1 MVMNAHPRPAAADT
15 PAADTPWH
23 ALPSDD
29 VLHQWQSSARG
40 LGSAQAQARRERYGP
55 NRLAEAPPT
64 PLWRRVLRQ
73 FNNLLIL
80 VLLAAAV
87 TTALLGHGIDAGV
100 ILAVVLL
107 NVTIGLIQEGKAERA
122 LAAIRAL
129 LTPHAQVWR
138 DGRLVEVDATELVPG
153 DVVQLSAGDRLP
165 ADVRW
170 LRTHDVQVD
179 ESMLTGESVPVGKD
193 PAPVDAHAA
202 LGDRRSMGYAGTLVT
217 RGQGT
222 AVVVATGMATE
233 MGRIGRLLQSV
244 GDTATPL
251 VRQMAQMGRWIT
263 LAVLA
268 AAALLF
274 GVGWGLRGLPALDT
288 FMAAVGLAVAAIPEG
303 LPAILSVTLAIGV
316 QRMARQRAIVRQL
329 PAVETLGCVTVIC
342 SDKTGTL
349 TRNEMT
355 AQTVVLSDGIVTV
368 EGSGY
373 APQGALLR
381 DGHPLQAAELW
392 REAPALLLLAEGVAL
407 CNDAA
412 LVQDESGQ
420 WQLSGD
426 PTEGALLTLAMKAGL
441 DPNTLRDERPRVA
454 LLPFESERRY
464 MATAH
469 ADGDALRV
477 WVKGAPEAILARC
490 SHVLDDR
497 GKTVALDAAPWQA
510 QADAQAA
517 QGRRVLAVAT
527 VRVPAGNALTHDT
540 VRDGLTL
547 VGLVGIIDP
556 PREEAI
562 EAVAQCRAAR
572 HPGQNDHG
580 RPPGHRAGDRRPT
593 RLGRAPAGHGGAD
606 DRHPGRRGTAA
617 RRARGRCLCAR
628 GARAQAATRARA
640 LQANGEVVAMTGDG
654 RQRRPCAQKPPTWA
668 VAMGHKGHGMPPR
681 QAAAVVLTDDNFA
694 TIGARAV
701 RAKAA
706 PSTTTC
712 ARVITF
718 FAAHQRRVNRCRC
731 WWRCYLGLALPIA
744 PVANPLGSTW
754 SAPSRLAH
762 GAGVRAHRTR
772 HHAPPPPRPP
782 GETDPDPLRAVAAS
796 VWSSTLFAAGI
807 FGTYQWAFGAPAP
820 PRHGADAGRQHAWW
834 RWEIFYLFSV
844 RYLKAPSLHL
854 GGRGRAPRAC
864 WPRGWAP
871 RCAAAGGLYLPTHHA
886 NVVWQCA
893 RCPLPVD
900 RHQRPPSASPSLGV
914 LRARKSAAAREALDL
929 AGLSPVQPL
938 ALHHAPLTHHAQKSL
953 QLRTFGCQMNEYDS
967 DKMADVLAAAD
978 GYEPTDDPEQADL
991 ILFNTCS
998 VREKAQEKVFSDLG
1012 RVKHL
1017 KKKGVLI
1024 GVGGCVASQ
1033 EGEAIIQ
1040 RAPYVDVVFG
1050 PQTLHRLPELLR
1062 ERERQSRPQVDVSFP
1077 EIEKFDHLPPARVE
1091 GASAFV
1097 SIMEGC
1103 SKYCSYCVVPYTR
1116 GEEVSRPLEDV
1127 LVEVAGL
1134 AEQGV
1139 KEVTLLGQNVNAWR
1153 GGDGEDFALLL
1164 ECVAEIPGIE
1174 RIRYTTS
1181 HPNEFTPRLIEA
1193 YARIPKLV
1201 SHLHLPV
1208 QHGSDRILMAMKR
1221 GYTVMEYKSTVRKL
1235 RAVRPDLSL
1244 SSDFIVGFP
1253 GETEDDFRQAHEAG
1267 GRRRLRCELQL
1278 HLQPTPRHTRSQPA
1292 RRYAARGEAA
1302 PPANAAKGAGGQRR
1316 AHQRQPCGHRTA
1328 HPGRRPVEE
1337 KPARADG
1344 PHRLQPHRQ
1353 LRRRPARPAPHW
1365 ADDRR
1370 HHHAGPAAL
1379 AAGGGGGQVV
1389 GCRIGR
1395 VRADRRS

>member
-1 MVMNAHPRPAAADT
+1 MVMNARPRPAAADT

-29 VLHQWQSSARG
+29 VLHHWQSSARG

-222 AVVVATGMATE
+222 AAVVATGMATE
-233 MGRIGRLLQSV
+233 MGRVGRLLQSV

-441 DPNTLRDERPRVA
+441 DPNTLREERPRVA
-454 LLPFESERRY
+454 LLPFESDRRY

-477 WVKGAPEAILARC
+477 WVKGAPRARC
-490 SHVLDDR
+490 RRALPTYPSCKR
-497 GKTVALDAAPWQA
+497 G
-510 QADAQAA
+510 
-517 QGRRVLAVAT
+517 LAV
-527 VRVPAGNALTHDT
+527 R
-540 VRDGLTL
+540 
-547 VGLVGIIDP
+547 
-556 PREEAI
+556 
-562 EAVAQCRAAR
+562 
-572 HPGQNDHG
+572 
-580 RPPGHRAGDRRPT
+580 
-593 RLGRAPAGHGGAD
+593 
-606 DRHPGRRGTAA
+606 
-617 RRARGRCLCAR
+617 
-628 GARAQAATRARA
+628 
-640 LQANGEVVAMTGDG
+640 
-654 RQRRPCAQKPPTWA
+654 
-668 VAMGHKGHGMPPR
+668 
-681 QAAAVVLTDDNFA
+681 
-694 TIGARAV
+694 
-701 RAKAA
+701 
-706 PSTTTC
+706 
-712 ARVITF
+712 
-718 FAAHQRRVNRCRC
+718 RCR
-731 WWRCYLGLALPIA
+731 
-744 PVANPLGSTW
+744 GSA
-754 SAPSRLAH
+754 SA
-762 GAGVRAHRTR
+762 
-772 HHAPPPPRPP
+772 
-782 GETDPDPLRAVAAS
+782 
-796 VWSSTLFAAGI
+796 
-807 FGTYQWAFGAPAP
+807 
-820 PRHGADAGRQHAWW
+820 
-834 RWEIFYLFSV
+834 
-844 RYLKAPSLHL
+844 
-854 GGRGRAPRAC
+854 
-864 WPRGWAP
+864 
-871 RCAAAGGLYLPTHHA
+871 
-886 NVVWQCA
+886 
-893 RCPLPVD
+893 
-900 RHQRPPSASPSLGV
+900 PPSASPSWGCWSWKK
-914 LRARKSAAAREALDL
+914 RCCARGARL
-929 AGLSPVQPL
+929 
-938 ALHHAPLTHHAQKSL
+938 
-953 QLRTFGCQMNEYDS
+953 
-967 DKMADVLAAAD
+967 
-978 GYEPTDDPEQADL
+978 
-991 ILFNTCS
+991 
-998 VREKAQEKVFSDLG
+998 
-1012 RVKHL
+1012 
-1017 KKKGVLI
+1017 
-1024 GVGGCVASQ
+1024 
-1033 EGEAIIQ
+1033 
-1040 RAPYVDVVFG
+1040 
-1050 PQTLHRLPELLR
+1050 
-1062 ERERQSRPQVDVSFP
+1062 
-1077 EIEKFDHLPPARVE
+1077 
-1091 GASAFV
+1091 
-1097 SIMEGC
+1097 
-1103 SKYCSYCVVPYTR
+1103 
-1116 GEEVSRPLEDV
+1116 
-1127 LVEVAGL
+1127 
-1134 AEQGV
+1134 
-1139 KEVTLLGQNVNAWR
+1139 
-1153 GGDGEDFALLL
+1153 
-1164 ECVAEIPGIE
+1164 
-1174 RIRYTTS
+1174 
-1181 HPNEFTPRLIEA
+1181 
-1193 YARIPKLV
+1193 
-1201 SHLHLPV
+1201 
-1208 QHGSDRILMAMKR
+1208 
-1221 GYTVMEYKSTVRKL
+1221 
-1235 RAVRPDLSL
+1235 
-1244 SSDFIVGFP
+1244 VGFP
-1253 GETEDDFRQAHEAG
+1253 RFSPWLYT
-1267 GRRRLRCELQL
+1267 
-1278 HLQPTPRHTRSQPA
+1278 T
-1292 RRYAARGEAA
+1292 
-1302 PPANAAKGAGGQRR
+1302 
-1316 AHQRQPCGHRTA
+1316 HR
-1328 HPGRRPVEE
+1328 
-1337 KPARADG
+1337 
-1344 PHRLQPHRQ
+1344 
-1353 LRRRPARPAPHW
+1353 
-1365 ADDRR
+1365 
-1370 HHHAGPAAL
+1370 
-1379 AAGGGGGQVV
+1379 
-1389 GCRIGR
+1389 
-1395 VRADRRS
+1395 